1 MAQTRGLTRI
11 ALVAICLGAGTIL
24 AACGAAGSSD
34 SGAATG
40 AAAGSAVYSP
50 PSSGSAS
57 SSASHSS
64 SSSSSSVS
72 QNDPPA
78 GPGGVTLDWT
88 PPIQNTD
95 GTPVAAGEVTGYR
108 ILYGESPSALDQFVA
123 IPDPATTT
131 YTFQNLPTSTWYFAI
146 VAVDSAGNESAPTN
160 VISAAT

>member
-1 MAQTRGLTRI
+1 MGQNRGLTRI
-11 ALVAICLGAGTIL
+11 ALAAICLGTGMML

-34 SGAATG
+34 SGSATG

-57 SSASHSS
+57 SSASRSSGSS
-64 SSSSSSVS
+64 SSSIS
-72 QNDPPA
+72 QNEAPA

-95 GTPVAAGEVTGYR
+95 GTPVAAGEVAGYK
-108 ILYGESPSALDQFVA
+108 ILYGESPSALDQFVT
-123 IPDPATTT
+123 ISDPATTT
-131 YTFQNLPTSTWYFAI
+131 YTFQNLPASTWYFAI
-146 VAVDSAGNESAPTN
+146 VAVDSGGNESAPTN